1 MKKTAFKLEEKFI
14 RFKDKICAILTIL
27 QCREFALF
35 TCQNFNTSDNAT
47 CRLSIGVENKK
58 DSEIFR
64 KCISEY
70 IITFE

>member
-1 MKKTAFKLEEKFI
+1 MKTKLI
-14 RFKDKICAILTIL
+14 RIKDKIHAILTIL
-27 QCREFALF
+27 WCKEFALF

>member
-1 MKKTAFKLEEKFI
+1 MDKIAFKRQEKFT
-14 RFKDKICAILTIL
+14 RFKDKICAIWTIL
-27 QCREFALF
+27 WCKEFALF
-35 TCQNFNTSDNAT
+35 TCQHFNKSDNAT